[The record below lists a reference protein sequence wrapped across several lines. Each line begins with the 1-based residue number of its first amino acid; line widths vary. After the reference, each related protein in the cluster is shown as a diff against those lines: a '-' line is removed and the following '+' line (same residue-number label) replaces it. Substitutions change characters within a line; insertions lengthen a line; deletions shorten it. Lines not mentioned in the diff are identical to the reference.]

1 MEEYNEKQI
10 NILKTKLIDKLEN
23 EFNDYKQNLL
33 NETPEKIIEKSYE
46 TAVKQEIIDCFNYD
60 MAYSKDELKTL
71 LKEPN
76 LVHQSYDEWLS
87 TDGHLRDS
95 LEYSV
100 DKLVDIVIEDAKK
113 EKAKIKKGQA
123 R

>member
-1 MEEYNEKQI
+1 MEEEIEN
-10 NILKTKLIDKLEN
+10 LKTELISKLES

-46 TAVKQEIIDCFNYD
+46 TIVQQEIIDCFNYD
-60 MAYSKDELKTL
+60 MTYSKDELKAL

-76 LVHQSYDEWLS
+76 LLSQSYDEWLS
-87 TDGHLRDS
+87 TDGNLRES
-95 LEYSV
+95 LEFSV
-100 DKLVDIVIEDAKK
+100 EKLVDIIMEDAKK